1 MERFSINIDN
11 AVKAR
16 LYELCRLCGMDNQQK
31 IKILDQNAW
40 LYGDGEIELRRKI
53 FECVGVQV
61 RMKKKGIFLRTRR
74 MPIAAKGP
82 A

>member
-16 LYELCRLCGMDNQQK
+16 LYELCRLCGMDNANK

-40 LYGDGEIELRRKI
+40 LYADGEIELRRKI
-53 FECVGVQV
+53 YECVGVQV
-61 RMKKKGIFLRTRR
+61 QTDKSFVVFFCS
-74 MPIAAKGP
+74 
-82 A
+82 